1 MTVAFWCVLAASLLP
16 YLFTSY
22 AKFTGP
28 GFSNRKPREFL
39 EKLEGARKR
48 AHWTQLNSFESLPI
62 FAAAVIIA
70 HLAGAD
76 AGQRDLLAIVFVVS
90 RILYGAF
97 YIGDKPPLRS
107 LAWFTGMGACVGLY
121 VISAL

>member
-1 MTVAFWCVLAASLLP
+1 MTIAFWCVLAASILP

-28 GFSNRKPREFL
+28 GFTNRRPREFL
-39 EKLEGARKR
+39 EKLDGARKR
-48 AHWTQLNSFESLPI
+48 AHWTQLNSFESFPM

-70 HLAGAD
+70 HLANAPAD
-76 AGQRDLLAIVFVVS
+76 QRDLFAIIHVVA
-90 RILYGAF
+90 RVLYGVF

-107 LAWFTGMGACVGLY
+107 LAWFTSMGMIIALY
-121 VISAL
+121 VVSI